1 MQKIVLEEPYQHVP
15 PRHATAWPTMFQHV
29 LPWYLRKTYGIMTC
43 EIVGMDRL
51 RASLAAGHGIMLM
64 PNHSRDEDGLV
75 MGQLSCKLQ
84 TWFYYMS
91 SWHLFKASWPM
102 SFLLPRVGVY
112 SVYREGPDRAAVK
125 TSVGLLTQGSRPV
138 VIFPEGYLGRTNDR
152 LNPLMDGAALIAR
165 SAAKIRARHN
175 PPSQVVVHPVAI
187 RYRLKGPLEPGVAG
201 VLTNLEKRLGLPLGS
216 QLSLFSRL
224 EAIEVAML
232 DKLENEELGR
242 LQTGPITTR
251 RSQLIQAILAPL
263 EDEWNGH
270 RSEQESVQSRVRGL
284 RTSIVQGLVSG
295 GLTPEEH
302 RRRWR
307 QLQSIYTAQGLDNYP
322 PDYLAGQPT
331 PERVLETIERLE
343 EDLTDK
349 VHPHVPLAVTVSIG
363 EAIVVNPVGAGRG
376 GSDPLL
382 SAVEGQL
389 RTMLGLTSANA
400 DKPSG
405 VVAPR

>member
-1 MQKIVLEEPYQHVP
+1 MQKIVLEEPYVHVP
-15 PRHATAWPTMFQHV
+15 PRQGTGWPTLLQHI
-29 LPWYLRKTYGIMTC
+29 LPWFLRKNYGIMTH
-43 EIVGMDRL
+43 EYAGLDRL
-51 RASLAAGHGIMLM
+51 RDSLAAGHGIMLM
-64 PNHSRDEDGLV
+64 PNHCRDEDGLV

-84 TWFYYMS
+84 TWCYYMS

-102 SFLLPRVGVY
+102 AFLLPRVGVY

-125 TSVGLLTQGSRPV
+125 TSVGLLTQASRPV
-138 VIFPEGYLGRTNDR
+138 IIFPEGYLGRTNDR

-165 SAAKIRARHN
+165 SAAKIRARRN
-175 PPSQVVVHPVAI
+175 PPSQIVVHPVAL
-187 RYRLKGPLEPGVAG
+187 RYRLAGPLEPGVAG
-201 VLTNLEKRLGLPLGS
+201 VLADLENKLGQPPGA
-216 QLSLFSRL
+216 QLSLRTRL

-232 DKLENEELGR
+232 AKLENEELGR
-242 LQTGPITTR
+242 LQTGSIAIR
-251 RSQLIQAILAPL
+251 RSQLIQAILGPL

-270 RSEQESVQSRVRGL
+270 RSEHESVQSRVRGL

-295 GLTPEEH
+295 GLTTEEH

-307 QLQSIYTAQGLDNYP
+307 QLQSIYTAQSLDNYP
-322 PDYLAGQPT
+322 PDYLSGEPT

-376 GSDPLL
+376 SEDPLL

-389 RTMLGLTSANA
+389 RTMLGLTAASE
-400 DKPSG
+400 DRRSG
-405 VVAPR
+405 IAVPR